1 MMKRRRVVWV
11 EVQDAFKSDVQ
22 VTRNDAKENLHLI
35 AEITQKLKSYNSL
48 FDKYWYQ
55 QRQY

>member
-48 FDKYWYQ
+48 FDKYWY
-55 QRQY
+55 